1 MTHKQNRRRF
11 IKTTAAAG
19 AAGVG
24 FFASSAPRVSRAANE
39 QIAFGCIGI
48 GGKGSSDSADA
59 EKNGDIVAIC
69 DIDQGRLDGAGKKEG
84 FTKAKAYT
92 DWRKMIEE
100 MGDSIDAI
108 TVSTPDHSHGCAAGA
123 SIAAGKDT
131 FVQKPM
137 TRTIW
142 EARQLGLLAEKHGVK
157 TMMGNQGTA
166 LPGLRKAAATIKQG
180 ALGTVTDVHVWTNR
194 PVWPQGGER
203 PDVAEVP
210 EGLHWDLFLGPAKER
225 PFGRGY
231 HPFSWR
237 GWWDFGTGALGDMA
251 CHTVNMPFMGLN
263 LRDPVAVTAETAG
276 HNKDSYPKWSKI
288 LYDFPE
294 LNGRPA
300 VNLHWY
306 DGGQRPDVSIFA
318 DGKFPS
324 KTDRD
329 GNKSIYASGCL
340 VVGDK
345 GQLFS
350 GDDYGATY
358 NLLGGAEQPEVE
370 FEQSPGHFD
379 EWIRAI
385 KGGPEATSNFKD
397 YAGPL
402 TETILLGNLSVWG
415 GGRVDW
421 DPKKLEPVGRPELM
435 DLVRPEYR
443 AGYEMPSV

>member
-11 IKTTAAAG
+11 IKTTAVAG

-24 FFASSAPRVSRAANE
+24 FFASSLPRESRAANE
-39 QIAFGCIGI
+39 QVAFGCIGI
-48 GGKGSSDSADA
+48 GGKGSSDSQDA
-59 EKNGDIVAIC
+59 QKNGDIVAIC
-69 DIDQGRLDGAGKKEG
+69 DIDDGRLDGAGKKEG
-84 FTKAKAYT
+84 FTQAKKFN
-92 DWRKMIEE
+92 DWRKMLDE
-100 MGDSIDAI
+100 MADSLDAI
-108 TVSTPDHSHGCAAGA
+108 TVSTPDHSHGVAAGA
-123 SIAAGKDT
+123 SIAAGKAT
-131 FVQKPM
+131 FCQKPM

-194 PVWPQGGER
+194 PVWPQGGDR
-203 PDVAEVP
+203 PAVADVP
-210 EGLHWDLFLGPAKER
+210 EGLHWDLFLGPAPDR
-225 PFGRGY
+225 PYGRGY

-288 LYDFPE
+288 LFEFPE
-294 LNGRPA
+294 LDGRPA
-300 VNLHWY
+300 VKLHWY

-318 DGKFPS
+318 DGKFPT

-329 GNKSIYASGCL
+329 GNKSIYQSGCL
-340 VVGDK
+340 VVGGK

-350 GDDYGATY
+350 GDDYGAEY
-358 NLLGGAEQPEVE
+358 SLLGGAEQPEVE
-370 FEQSPGHFD
+370 FERSPGHFE
-379 EWIRAI
+379 EWVRAI

-421 DPKKLEPVGRPELM
+421 DPKKLEAKGRPELM

-443 AGYEMPSV
+443 SGYEMPSV